1 MTLLLLS
8 YLAFFA
14 LSIILYFVGV
24 LLIKKKKVVLFFSVI
39 LFITLSGAMTYF
51 LLNLEDKPAKGSR
64 IITQEEIESW

>member
-8 YLAFFA
+8 YLAFFV

-24 LLIKKKKVVLFFSVI
+24 ALIKKKKVVLFFSVI
-39 LFITLSGAMTYF
+39 LFITLSGTMTYF